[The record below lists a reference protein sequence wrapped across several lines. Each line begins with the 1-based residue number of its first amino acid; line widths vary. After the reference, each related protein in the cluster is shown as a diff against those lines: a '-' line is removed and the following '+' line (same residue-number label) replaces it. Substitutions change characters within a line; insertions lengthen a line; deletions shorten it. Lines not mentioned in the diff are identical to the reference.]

1 MGWTLAVVMTA
12 AGGGTAV
19 AQPPPQDLGAE
30 RRALMRQQL
39 QAVRAIAPVAQGGGE
54 PQSVREQAE
63 SLVATGRR
71 KLELFPPG
79 SDRDDDRARPEIW
92 THRAEFDRAG
102 QALVE
107 AAERLAAAAAAGDR
121 AAFQP
126 AFQATTAAC
135 GACHERFQF
144 PQRR

>member
-1 MGWTLAVVMTA
+1 
-12 AGGGTAV
+12 V
-19 AQPPPQDLGAE
+19 A
-30 RRALMRQQL
+30 
-39 QAVRAIAPVAQGGGE
+39 
-54 PQSVREQAE
+54 QSVREQAE
-63 SLVATGRR
+63 SLVTTGRR

-121 AAFQP
+121 VAFQQ

-135 GACHERFQF
+135 AACHERFQF